1 MHPYKEIYKRQQMGT
16 ANKTSR
22 KREPVNICTNG
33 SHFQCHNTIAKRK
46 ITIQKT
52 HLSDKTST
60 SRKKKKKKRST
71 MNLQLM
77 AKMAKREHRTKL
89 TQKTQA
95 TMRGEKSGY
104 KLKVNSTNRPG
115 ESIFYFFLLALL
127 QIELVFP

>member
-60 SRKKKKKKRST
+60 SRNKKKKKKVNYEFT
-71 MNLQLM
+71 IDGEDG
-77 AKMAKREHRTKL
+77 KKR
-89 TQKTQA
+89 TQNKAHTEDPSNNEG
-95 TMRGEKSGY
+95 REE
-104 KLKVNSTNRPG
+104 R
-115 ESIFYFFLLALL
+115 I
-127 QIELVFP
+127 